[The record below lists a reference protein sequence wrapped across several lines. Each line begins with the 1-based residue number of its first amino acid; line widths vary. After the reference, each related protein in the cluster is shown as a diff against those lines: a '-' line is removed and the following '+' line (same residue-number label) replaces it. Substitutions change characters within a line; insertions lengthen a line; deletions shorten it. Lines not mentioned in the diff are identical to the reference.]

1 MNSYPIERWDVITK
15 NNVKLSPV
23 FYVKVDMALL
33 EFMRN
38 NLWSVSLDISGT
50 GIQDYDLNT
59 NLIADVSLSSIVP
72 NCRPNFYAQTNYL
85 IVTVHGAEWAG
96 YPSQLG
102 NVKFSPLYAPSQ
114 KK

>member
-1 MNSYPIERWDVITK
+1 MNSYPIQRWDVITK

-23 FYVKVDMALL
+23 FYVTVDMPLL
-33 EFMRN
+33 DFMRN
-38 NLWSVSLDISGT
+38 NLWTVSINVSGT
-50 GIQDYDLNT
+50 GIQEYDHNN
-59 NLIADVSLSSIVP
+59 NLIADVSISSLVP

-85 IVTVHGAEWAG
+85 IVTVHGTEWAG

-102 NVKFSPLYAPSQ
+102 SVKFSPLYTPSQ